1 MSTEEKTRLVPK
13 LRFPEFRGSEE
24 WSKQQLGSVA
34 KFFKGKGLPKSVL
47 ALDGQKPCIHYGE
60 LFTFYT
66 EVIDVV
72 RSRTNSE
79 DDLFLSVK
87 NDVLM
92 PTSDVTPSGL
102 AKACCLNSEGV
113 ILGGDIL
120 VIRTDK
126 DSVNGE
132 FLARQIRYLE
142 HKVLQ
147 LVSGSTVF
155 HLYAS
160 SMEKL
165 ALSFPSK
172 FAEQQKIADCLSS
185 LDKLIAAQARKVE
198 ALKTHK
204 KGLMQQLFPREGET
218 QPRLRFPEFEASV
231 DWEFRRLEDLAKRGS
246 GHTPSKSKP
255 EYYEGDIK
263 WVSLADSKRLDA
275 GLIYETATSIS
286 AQGIK
291 NSSAVLHPAG
301 TVLIS
306 RDAGVGKSAVMATP
320 MAVSQHFIVWTC
332 HDQLLSNWFLYYV
345 LQEMKPIFEKNA
357 TGSTIKTIGL
367 PFFKELQIS
376 VPSLPEQ
383 KRIADGLASLDTL
396 ITAAT
401 QELDKLKAH
410 KKGLIQQLFPSL
422 EVIEH

>member
-1 MSTEEKTRLVPK
+1 MSTETKTKLVPK
-13 LRFPEFRGSEE
+13 LRFPEFRGTAAWEKTTIGHVCKSFSGGTPTTSQKEFYG
-24 WSKQQLGSVA
+24 GSIPFIRSAEIARDVT
-34 KFFKGKGLPKSVL
+34 
-47 ALDGQKPCIHYGE
+47 E
-60 LFTFYT
+60 LFLTD
-66 EVIDVV
+66 EGLKKSAAKLID
-72 RSRTNSE
+72 E
-79 DDLFLSVK
+79 G
-87 NDVLM
+87 DVLVALYGAN
-92 PTSDVTPSGL
+92 SGDVAL
-102 AKACCLNSEGV
+102 AKIAGAINQAILCLKSDSSNAYIYQLLHHKQSWITSTYIQGGQGN
-113 ILGGDIL
+113 LSGDIVKSIL
-120 VIRTDK
+120 IPLPT
-126 DSVNGE
+126 
-132 FLARQIRYLE
+132 A
-142 HKVLQ
+142 
-147 LVSGSTVF
+147 T
-155 HLYAS
+155 
-160 SMEKL
+160 
-165 ALSFPSK
+165 
-172 FAEQQKIADCLSS
+172 EQKKIADCLSS
-185 LDKLIAAQARKVE
+185 LDELLAAQGRKVE
-198 ALKTHK
+198 ALKTYK

-218 QPRLRFPEFEASV
+218 QPRLRFPEFEASA
-231 DWEFRRLEDLAKRGS
+231 DWESKRLEDLARRGS

-345 LQEMKPIFEKNA
+345 LQEMKPIFETNA

-367 PFFKELQIS
+367 PFFKELQIA

-383 KRIADGLASLDTL
+383 KRIADCLASLDTL

-401 QELDKLKAH
+401 QELDNLKTY
-410 KKGLIQQLFPSL
+410 KKGLMQQLFPSFA
-422 EVIEH
+422 EN